1 MHKMTF
7 PAKCNPTDAEI
18 RALIDGS
25 QHKAARR
32 IIHPDTGDV
41 YVWPFEA
48 GTHREGADALGI
60 PYDRPPGEGDV
71 LV

>member
-1 MHKMTF
+1 MTF
-7 PAKCNPTDAEI
+7 PATLNPDETATRAIIDAS
-18 RALIDGS
+18 R
-25 QHKAARR
+25 HKAARR

-60 PYDRPPGEGDV
+60 PYDRKPGEGDI